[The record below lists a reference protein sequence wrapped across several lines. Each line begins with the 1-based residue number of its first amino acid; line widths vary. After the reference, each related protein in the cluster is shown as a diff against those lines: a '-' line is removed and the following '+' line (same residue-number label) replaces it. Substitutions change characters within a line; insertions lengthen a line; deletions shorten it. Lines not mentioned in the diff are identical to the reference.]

1 MIEKNEIS
9 FDEGRFIEGVL
20 NNNYILVVGSG
31 VTLDRELYPDSN
43 GDILHHIIN
52 IINEKHNTDFRT
64 ISDIAMGMGSKP
76 ISDLLVNTLQYKT
89 EDISPELR
97 NLISQ
102 KNFRFVITTSP
113 DHYLETLM
121 EGLWGNELRIV
132 NGADDRSLRLF
143 FNALK
148 ESTVEGYNQ
157 PTLFYIFGKA
167 MKRNSSNFLLT
178 DNDAILYIEKWM
190 KFEGTDPIVP
200 FLKSKRLLGIGCDFD
215 AWYYRFFWYILTR
228 DMISRDKISPQN
240 ADNAVID
247 KDVMDLECY
256 LSNMNVC
263 VHKDSWSVMKY
274 LNHLFTTKLGNT
286 TYKELI
292 EKNKLEGKVF
302 ISYKDNPDK
311 KIASQLSAR
320 LREHMFNVWYDES
333 SLLGGQAYNK
343 KIPEAI
349 KYTHVFIAIL
359 TKGIAE
365 ILRQLDSDFILQEA
379 QKEIDSDSIPYYFIK
394 EWLWAREVDDLTIIP
409 VTTDGYDLRGI
420 EHRVFESIIFKNK
433 DDNAS
438 GIYIG
443 SEESFEEAGINK
455 LIESIRHG
463 LRL

>member
-31 VTLDRELYPDSN
+31 VTLDRDKYTDSK
-43 GDILHHIIN
+43 GDILCHVVNEIN
-52 IINEKHNTDFRT
+52 KEHNTDFRS
-64 ISDIAMGMGSKP
+64 ISDIAMRLGSKP
-76 ISDLLVNTLQYKT
+76 ISDYLTNSSLYKV
-89 EDISPELR
+89 EDISPELN
-97 NLISQ
+97 NLISM
-102 KNFRFVITTSP
+102 KYFRFVITTSP

-121 EGLWGNELRIV
+121 SNLWGNQLRVV

-148 ESTVEGYNQ
+148 ESTVEGYDQ

-228 DMISRDKISPQN
+228 DMISRDKISPSN

-274 LNHLFTTKLGNT
+274 LNHLFTTKLGDT

-302 ISYKDNPDK
+302 ISYKTEPDK
-311 KIASQLSAR
+311 EIAMKLFHTISENS
-320 LREHMFNVWYDES
+320 FNVWYDES
-333 SLLGGQAYNK
+333 SLLGGQPYNK

-349 KYTHVFIAIL
+349 KFANVFIPIL
-359 TKGIAE
+359 SKTVSETIVKLDADD
-365 ILRQLDSDFILQEA
+365 ILMELQKDEDST
-379 QKEIDSDSIPYYFIK
+379 KEIPYFIK
-394 EWLWAREVDDLTIIP
+394 EWWWAKEVKDLCIIP
-409 VTTDGYDLRGI
+409 VAIDGYDLRGK
-420 EHRVFESIIFKNK
+420 EHEFFEKIVFPNK
-433 DDNAS
+433 DDNSS

-443 SEESFEEAGINK
+443 TEKSFDKIGINK

-463 LRL
+463 LGL